1 MRLSEWRA
9 SGPSKEASGAK
20 IAAIV
25 DPILLAL
32 GAEPDPHCWVA
43 WGEEPGVRFTIF
55 VPTPAGLIT
64 SFVRVNVPGEG
75 PRASSKLIRWAR
87 VQLGELAIETQGGHR
102 LLSFQVEQQVIHGAD
117 EIADRIARFAGELF
131 AAIDGRTLPEI
142 SGTKRRRARA
152 GDGSSAGPKAGG
164 RPAAKPATS
173 GAQPAGTGAKPPAN
187 RPGKTAGK
195 PAAKATASAGTSR

>member
-32 GAEPDPHCWVA
+32 GAESDPHCWVA
-43 WGEEPGVRFTIF
+43 WGEEPGVRYTIF

-117 EIADRIARFAGELF
+117 GVADQIARFAGELF
-131 AAIDGRTLPEI
+131 AAIDGRRLPET
-142 SGTKRRRARA
+142 SATKRPPARVLA
-152 GDGSSAGPKAGG
+152 KAGPKAGG
-164 RPAAKPATS
+164 RPAATAT
-173 GAQPAGTGAKPPAN
+173 TGAPP
-187 RPGKTAGK
+187 TAKAAAK
-195 PAAKATASAGTSR
+195 PAAKTAAKPAARAKASAGSR

>member
-9 SGPSKEASGAK
+9 SGPSKEATGAK

-32 GAEPDPHCWVA
+32 GAAPDPHCWVA
-43 WGEEPGVRFTIF
+43 WGEEPGVRYTIF

-64 SFVRVNVPGEG
+64 SFVRVNVSGEG

-117 EIADRIARFAGELF
+117 EVADRIARFAGELF
-131 AAIDGRTLPEI
+131 AAIDGRTLPET
-142 SGTKRRRARA
+142 SGTKRGPARLVA
-152 GDGSSAGPKAGG
+152 KGGPKAGG

-173 GAQPAGTGAKPPAN
+173 AASPIGKAA
-187 RPGKTAGK
+187 GKTAAK
-195 PAAKATASAGTSR
+195 PAAKAAASASTSR